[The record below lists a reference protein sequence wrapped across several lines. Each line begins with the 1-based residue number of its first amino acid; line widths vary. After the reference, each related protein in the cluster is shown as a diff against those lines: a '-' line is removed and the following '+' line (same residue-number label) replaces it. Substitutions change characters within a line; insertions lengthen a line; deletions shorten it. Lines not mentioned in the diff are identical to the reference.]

1 MKKFLLLLSV
11 LLSFATTGLLAQT
24 VTAPEPAPSAPALN
38 ATAKKTGKHKH
49 RHHHKGHHQKKPA
62 GA

>member
-24 VTAPEPAPSAPALN
+24 V
-38 ATAKKTGKHKH
+38 KKTGKHKH